1 MERRTKRLAAVATF
15 AALTAALAMSAQA
28 DNYPNKPSR
37 RVVPFG
43 PGGITDIIARQAA
56 QGMTERLGQQVIV
69 DNKPSAGHIV
79 AMQTVAQ
86 AQPDGYTILLGSNT
100 GFTVAPH
107 LYQNLSFQI
116 DKLQPIATINTAP
129 TVLLARPDF
138 PANSMSEFVKL
149 VKAKPGQLNYGSF
162 GIGTSAHLGMEI
174 FKSDLGL
181 DITHVPYRG
190 DAPSLLALKARE
202 IEVAYITLFSAQ
214 SRMRSGE
221 FKALGVLQNERLAN
235 FPDVQTTAEAGSRN
249 AGMPVWIAFFAPPGT
264 PAPVMKKLEEA
275 TRAAVTTPAFVEF
288 LRNRGAEPWNV
299 SNAQLMGFIKEELD
313 KSGPIIQAIGLQ
325 PQ

>member
-1 MERRTKRLAAVATF
+1 MKRLITRLAATALVA
-15 AALTAALAMSAQA
+15 ATAFSANA
-28 DNYPNKPSR
+28 DTYPNKPIR
-37 RVVPFG
+37 LIVPFG
-43 PGGITDIIARQAA
+43 PGGITDVIARQAA
-56 QGMTERLGQQVIV
+56 LGMAERLGQQVIIE
-69 DNKPSAGHIV
+69 NKPSAGHIV

-86 AQPDGYTILLGSNT
+86 ATPDGYTILLGSNT

-116 DKLQPIATINTAP
+116 DKLQPIAPINTAP

-138 PANSMSEFVKL
+138 PANSMTEFVKY
-149 VKAKPGQLNYGSF
+149 VKANPGRLNYGSF

-174 FKSDLGL
+174 FKSDLDL

-190 DAPSLLALKARE
+190 DAPGLLALKARE

-221 FKALGVLQNERLAN
+221 FKALGVLQDARLDS
-235 FPDVQTTAEAGSRN
+235 FPDVQTTVEAGSKN
-249 AGMPVWIAFFAPPGT
+249 SGMPVWIAFFAPPGT
-264 PAPVMKKLEEA
+264 PTSVMKKLEDA
-275 TRAAVTTPAFVEF
+275 TRAATTATAFVDF
-288 LRNRGAEPWNV
+288 LRSRGAEPWNV
-299 SNAQLMGFIKEELD
+299 SNAQLMSFIKDQLD